1 MSKYVTELK
10 NRLILIIFAWSLIA
24 LISYFYKEILLYILI
39 KPCLQSHANNIKFY
53 FITTNFTEIVE
64 IYLKTIFFTGNN
76 LTLPYISYHV
86 LKFFSTGLYQYENS
100 ILKRIFICFIT
111 LYCCFGTIMYTTLLP
126 YSWDF
131 FYQLT
136 PSNLNIFLEPK
147 LTEYFNFFILIFT
160 IIIFYS
166 QFLTLFLET
175 LLSYPRY
182 IIKIKKT
189 KKFTYFGMIFIS
201 TLVTPPDI
209 YSLILTSCFLISIYE
224 LFILL
229 FLTFKKI
236 YL

>member
-1 MSKYVTELK
+1 MSFDFFLCVRIFGKEYLSMSFIIIDIESVYLG
-10 NRLILIIFAWSLIA
+10 LIISL
-24 LISYFYKEILLYILI
+24 
-39 KPCLQSHANNIKFY
+39 
-53 FITTNFTEIVE
+53 
-64 IYLKTIFFTGNN
+64 
-76 LTLPYISYHV
+76 
-86 LKFFSTGLYQYENS
+86 
-100 ILKRIFICFIT
+100 CF
-111 LYCCFGTIMYTTLLP
+111 
-126 YSWDF
+126 DV
-131 FYQLT
+131 
-136 PSNLNIFLEPK
+136 NLNIFLEPK